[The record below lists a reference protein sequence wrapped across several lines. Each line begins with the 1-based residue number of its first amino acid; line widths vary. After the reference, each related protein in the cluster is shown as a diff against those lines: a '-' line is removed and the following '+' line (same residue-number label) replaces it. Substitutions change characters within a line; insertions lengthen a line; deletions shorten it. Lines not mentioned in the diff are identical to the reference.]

1 VTERRSETASA
12 ERRDVGTV
20 AGTPITRARLEQAVA
35 RMRRGPGARHMPPE
49 TTAESMTLRRWLVQ
63 GLVAWDVM
71 AHEARAMGL
80 HDGDDAVGRV
90 PRPVVERLFERVTVG
105 VTIPD
110 AAVRDYYRR
119 NADRYRRPEVRH
131 VLHALCPDEGTARRM
146 ASRLRED
153 RQAVP
158 HGTAMWALRR
168 GEFTGPLEEGVFGAS
183 IGDVVGPVR
192 SEHGWHACR
201 LEAIV
206 PAAMTPFEHE
216 EQAIRRELTIAARS
230 RAFEEWLERR
240 SRELV
245 VLEPAYEHP
254 GHPVH
259 GLPRHRH

>member
-1 VTERRSETASA
+1 VTERRTEIASA
-12 ERRDVGTV
+12 ERRAVGTV
-20 AGTPITRARLEQAVA
+20 AGRPITRARLEQAIA
-35 RMRRGPGARHMPPE
+35 RMRRGPGARHLPPE

-63 GLVAWDVM
+63 GLVAWDVI

-80 HDGDDAVGRV
+80 DDGDEAVARV
-90 PRPVVERLFERVTVG
+90 PRPVVERLFERVTAAI
-105 VTIPD
+105 TIPD

-119 NADRYRRPEVRH
+119 NADRYRRPELRH
-131 VLHALCPDEGTARRM
+131 VLHALCPDEGTARRV
-146 ASRLRED
+146 ASRLTKD
-153 RQAVP
+153 RQGIP
-158 HGTAMWALRR
+158 RGTTMRALRL
-168 GEFTGPLEEGVFGAS
+168 GEFTGPLEEVLFAAS

-206 PAAMTPFEHE
+206 PAAMTPYEDE

-230 RAFEEWLERR
+230 RAFGEWLDRR